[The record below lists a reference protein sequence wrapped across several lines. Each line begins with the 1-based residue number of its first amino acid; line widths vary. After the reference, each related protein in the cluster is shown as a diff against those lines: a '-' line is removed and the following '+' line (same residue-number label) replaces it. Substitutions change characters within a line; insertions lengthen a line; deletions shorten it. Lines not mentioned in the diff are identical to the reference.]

1 MGKRDMNMILK
12 IAAATA
18 AMAIAG
24 TAQAQTGTAQS
35 EAPAPAQ
42 AVPAAA
48 PAATP
53 AGEDWNAFSRSTLK
67 VYMTDV
73 NGFTTTGD
81 VISARSARVPLG
93 GQPGDY
99 SYASDEVEFRC
110 AAKQSRTVASVEYGP
125 DGVQT
130 DRFEDPEEWAAYI
143 PNTRDA
149 YLSLIVCDGD
159 RANPPTWPSIKAY
172 IDAGR
177 Q

>member
-12 IAAATA
+12 FAAATA
-18 AMAIAG
+18 AMAISGA
-24 TAQAQTGTAQS
+24 AQAQTGAAQP

-42 AVPAAA
+42 TAPAVA

-53 AGEDWNAFSRSTLK
+53 AGDDWNPFSRSAIK
-67 VYMTDV
+67 VYMTNV
-73 NGFTTTGD
+73 NGFKTTGD
-81 VISARSARVPLG
+81 VTRALSARVPLE

-99 SYASDEVEFRC
+99 SYAADEVEFRC
-110 AAKQSRTVASVEYGP
+110 AAKQSRTVASIEYGP

-130 DRFEDPEEWAAYI
+130 DRFEEPEEWAPYT

-149 YLSLIVCDGD
+149 YLSMIVCDGD

-177 Q
+177 H

>member
-1 MGKRDMNMILK
+1 MGKRDMNMFLK

-18 AMAIAG
+18 VLAVAG
-24 TAQAQTGTAQS
+24 AAQAQTGVAES
-35 EAPAPAQ
+35 EASAPAQ
-42 AVPAAA
+42 AA
-48 PAATP
+48 PIVTPVATP
-53 AGEDWNAFSRSTLK
+53 AGEDWNPFSRSAVK
-67 VYMTDV
+67 VYLTEV
-73 NGFTTTGD
+73 NGFKTTGD
-81 VISARSARVPLG
+81 VTSARIARVPLS

-99 SYASDEVEFRC
+99 SYASDEIEFRC
-110 AAKQSRTVASVEYGP
+110 VVKQSRTVASTEYGP

-130 DRFEDPEEWAAYI
+130 DRYEDPEEWAPYT

-149 YLSLIVCDGD
+149 YLSMIVCDGD